1 MTTCIYGDTTLD
13 GYGLNIEEDLRVLR
27 NIERQAKILQAKMDK
42 LNVRWD
48 ARAEKMQKRRSHG
61 IRTNFYFAYSFQD
74 CLA

>member
-1 MTTCIYGDTTLD
+1 
-13 GYGLNIEEDLRVLR
+13 LNIEEDLRVLR

-48 ARAEKMQKRRSHG
+48 ARAEKMQKRRNHG
-61 IRTNFYFAYSFQD
+61 IRITYSFQD